1 MEILNGCKQDYGTP
15 WDITVFSWLVDQK
28 SDYLTLLLFISLQFY
43 VIKASNVV
51 LDPRMPKRY
60 ISTYIYFLLHL
71 LDLVGLLLSFSEK

>member
-71 LDLVGLLLSFSEK
+71 LD